1 MLPESSS
8 FVMLGL
14 QVWWVFS
21 GHGSADL
28 RPLGWAQAVENL
40 AEQSLDFLS
49 AARAIGRVLALGK
62 RQIWLVRPPCWSCLM
77 RWSGG
82 GRDEAK

>member
-14 QVWWVFS
+14 HVRWVFS

-40 AEQSLDFLS
+40 AEQSLRLL
-49 AARAIGRVLALGK
+49 AGWRVAIGSGEEANLVGQASLLVLSHAV
-62 RQIWLVRPPCWSCLM
+62 VR
-77 RWSGG
+77 RWV
-82 GRDEAK
+82 R

>member
-14 QVWWVFS
+14 QVRWVFS
-21 GHGSADL
+21 GHGSADF

-40 AEQSLDFLS
+40 AEQSFDFLP
-49 AARAIGRVLALGK
+49 AARAIGSGEEANLVGQASLLVLSHAVI
-62 RQIWLVRPPCWSCLM
+62 RRWVR
-77 RWSGG
+77 
-82 GRDEAK
+82 